1 MSLAMNTKPGGG
13 NLHICRNVNVGS
25 RRTSIRLE
33 AEMWTALNELCQ
45 REGMTMHELC
55 SLIDRFRGDNSLTA
69 SLLVFLV
76 VYYRVAATEAGH
88 SVAGH
93 GAGGRGHGADHWRPI
108 IAEVFQKA

>member
-1 MSLAMNTKPGGG
+1 MNTKPGGG

-69 SLLVFLV
+69 SLRVFLV